1 VRQHSYQWPK
11 WGQYYETKGQDG
23 EPPDMPEAKRLLELY
38 DEWRRATTE
47 EARAKVWEEMLLINA
62 EQVYTIGI
70 VAAIPQPV
78 VVNGKLKNVP
88 TQGIYNWEPGAQFGM
103 HRPTSFFWE

>member
-1 VRQHSYQWPK
+1 
-11 WGQYYETKGQDG
+11 
-23 EPPDMPEAKRLLELY
+23 
-38 DEWRRATTE
+38 
-47 EARAKVWEEMLLINA
+47 
-62 EQVYTIGI
+62 
-70 VAAIPQPV
+70 